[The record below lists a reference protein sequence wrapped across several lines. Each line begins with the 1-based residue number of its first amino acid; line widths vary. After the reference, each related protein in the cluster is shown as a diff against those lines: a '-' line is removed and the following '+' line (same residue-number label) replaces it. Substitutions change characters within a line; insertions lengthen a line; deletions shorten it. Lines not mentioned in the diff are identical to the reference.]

1 MLAFDSAAEM
11 SPQVMRCLMFPVST
25 AHRAVQNAH
34 TGCVNIAE
42 TGETEP
48 KVKRQDH
55 PNRVQFP
62 DGLTGKQAVENPA
75 KLAEWSLH
83 HSSVR
88 WRFSSTV
95 SH

>member
-1 MLAFDSAAEM
+1 MFAFDSAAEM

-25 AHRAVQNAH
+25 AHRAVQTAH

-55 PNRVQFP
+55 PNCVQFG
-62 DGLTGKQAVENPA
+62 DGLNLLENN
-75 KLAEWSLH
+75 KLWKILQNWQNGHCTTLQSDGI
-83 HSSVR
+83 
-88 WRFSSTV
+88 F
-95 SH
+95 